1 MLWLGKRIFFGDL
14 PQKWEGLTDI
24 RLSEK
29 VVLASLLVGSIFL
42 GIYPRALSDR
52 LEPSTNRIVQILGE
66 SMPRSVTAY
75 SSVQALNKYG
85 INQVSAVAVPTLKTV
100 AKISD
105 QSAISI
111 DKRNMKK

>member
-1 MLWLGKRIFFGDL
+1 
-14 PQKWEGLTDI
+14 
-24 RLSEK
+24 
-29 VVLASLLVGSIFL
+29 
-42 GIYPRALSDR
+42 
-52 LEPSTNRIVQILGE
+52 
-66 SMPRSVTAY
+66 MPRSVTAY